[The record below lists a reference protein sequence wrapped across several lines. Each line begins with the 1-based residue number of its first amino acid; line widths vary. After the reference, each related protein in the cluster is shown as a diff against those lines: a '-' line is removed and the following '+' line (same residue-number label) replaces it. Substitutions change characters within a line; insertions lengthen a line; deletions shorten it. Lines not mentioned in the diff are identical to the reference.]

1 MAIRATGVRKPVPD
15 RLAVSRRMSA
25 VVNRCRRSRGHRY
38 AIVLR
43 ISSPGVCLQNNLDK
57 SISEI
62 IGFTM
67 VGRV

>member
-1 MAIRATGVRKPVPD
+1 MSTGVGGVGG
-15 RLAVSRRMSA
+15 L
-25 VVNRCRRSRGHRY
+25 RY
-38 AIVLR
+38 AIVTR
-43 ISSPGVCLQNNLDK
+43 ISFPGVCLQNNLDK